1 MILNE
6 ESSVLSQAFIS
17 SLLRNA
23 RVEFDQKLLSH
34 PQQEESVPYDI

>member
-1 MILNE
+1 M
-6 ESSVLSQAFIS
+6 LSQAFVS

-34 PQQEESVPYDI
+34 PQQEEAIPYDI